1 MQECS
6 KNNNMKG
13 LTKET
18 AEALKFTAQST
29 AECIQFLLQDL
40 GFYYILTRTFSSDAI
55 ESMFSDVRLKGG
67 SQDGTDAEAAE
78 NAIKRI
84 LQCGLIKTSLSANVF
99 SECDYSS
106 NIELIVYNCFPPA
119 AYVGYFPFFVPLF
132 VLVQHFPSI
141 FFSPLHQPLPL
152 CIFHLVFCFSFST
165 PFSSSRFL
173 APLSPILPLKSPPT
187 SMHSSL
193 SFFIVFSTRLVVV
206 LISLLYTVNIF
217 HHSLPIWTFL
227 SLIIPPVAHP
237 FFFSL
242 FAHGI
247 STCSLFW

>member
-1 MQECS
+1 
-6 KNNNMKG
+6 MKG

-67 SQDGTDAEAAE
+67 SQDATDAEAAE

-106 NIELIVYNCFPPA
+106 NIELIPSDSKNVGASFTIDELLALWNC
-119 AYVGYFPFFVPLF
+119 V
-132 VLVQHFPSI
+132 S
-141 FFSPLHQPLPL
+141 
-152 CIFHLVFCFSFST
+152 FCG
-165 PFSSSRFL
+165 FL
-173 APLSPILPLKSPPT
+173 GWICCKNYRGT
-187 SMHSSL
+187 
-193 SFFIVFSTRLVVV
+193 
-206 LISLLYTVNIF
+206 N
-217 HHSLPIWTFL
+217 
-227 SLIIPPVAHP
+227 
-237 FFFSL
+237 
-242 FAHGI
+242 
-247 STCSLFW
+247 

>member
-6 KNNNMKG
+6 KNNNIKG

-29 AECIQFLLQDL
+29 AECIQLLLQDL

-55 ESMFSDVRLKGG
+55 ESMFSDVRLKCG

-84 LQCGLIKTSLSANVF
+84 LQCGLIKTSQSANVF

-119 AYVGYFPFFVPLF
+119 AYVGHFPFFVPLF
-132 VLVQHFPSI
+132 VSVQHFPSI
-141 FFSPLHQPLPL
+141 FFYPQHQSLHSP
-152 CIFHLVFCFSFST
+152 FST
-165 PFSSSRFL
+165 LSFVFLFPPPFSSSRFL
-173 APLSPILPLKSPPT
+173 APLPLKSPPT

-193 SFFIVFSTRLVVV
+193 SFFIVFSTRLVVI
-206 LISLLYTVNIF
+206 LISLLCTVNIF
-217 HHSLPIWTFL
+217 HHSLPIWTFP
-227 SLIIPPVAHP
+227 SLIIPPVALP